1 MLVVTVRTK
10 TKENR
15 YSVDPVVHKTCH
27 MMGMRFSTMWKFS
40 LFPPSLFSSE
50 LAI

>member
-1 MLVVTVRTK
+1 MLVVPVSTK

-27 MMGMRFSTMWKFS
+27 MMGMWFSTMWKLYFLLAFS
-40 LFPPSLFSSE
+40 VQS
-50 LAI
+50 